1 MNRKTKSKRYLI
13 LPILMII
20 VATILVVFGSNLF
33 TSSHPSDLRQLD
45 TGWSVFRGDNVYKNV
60 TLSEFALEKT
70 QKGETIIITKN
81 LLPVAIAS
89 PSIMFKSSLT
99 AVEVHIDGKKA
110 YEYGKEMLADG
121 IFIPKKYHMINVDDG
136 AKSHDVKIIFTV
148 SDKNSMKQ
156 FFPIYYGTEHE
167 LVQSFLQYHRLPL
180 FIGGFFHIYSC
191 LLFCMGV
198 FLLLYR
204 RVELQIFF
212 SSAISALMEVYI
224 FAYNDI
230 FCFISEEDDFFS
242 VMEYMSLYFIPL
254 AISILLYAT
263 HPEIAN
269 VRQRIFVVLN
279 AVVPVVVWLLHLS
292 NIVHLEV
299 FIIPLQ
305 IAAVFE
311 IAIILP
317 ALIVGV
323 RTQHKK
329 RTESETYTGIDAD
342 QYLLLGFINL
352 IIFGLLEIG
361 KFNFIKLNDNIAKAN
376 TFENVNF
383 FNLGLLF
390 FIICIFIYYFL
401 NSIDHMNVDKM
412 KRQLEGLAYTDN
424 LTGLMNRGKCMQYA
438 ATLKGPYAVVSLDLD
453 RLKYVNDTFG
463 HLEGDRMIKT
473 FSRYL
478 ENAFAGASLIGR
490 TGGDEFI
497 VFFKDPGAD
506 VCDRSIRTLEHD
518 MEEFNKGDDKFTL
531 SASAGYAYSYEAKSG
546 EFEDVF
552 YLADSRMYQMK
563 EKHHA

>member
-1 MNRKTKSKRYLI
+1 MTKKIKSKRFLI
-13 LPILMII
+13 LPTLMLI
-20 VATILVVFGSNLF
+20 VASILIAFGSSLF
-33 TSSHPSDLRQLD
+33 TTSRPSDLRQLD
-45 TGWSVFRGDNVYKNV
+45 TGWSVLRGDNVYENV
-60 TLSEFALEKT
+60 TLSEFELEDT
-70 QKGETIIITKN
+70 QKGEEITITKN
-81 LLPVAIAS
+81 IIPVAIAS
-89 PSIMFKSSLT
+89 PAIMFKSSLT
-99 AVEVHIDGKKA
+99 AVEVHVDGKKA
-110 YEYGKEMLADG
+110 YEYGKDDIEKG
-121 IFIPKKYHMINVDDG
+121 IFIPKKYHMVNVDDG
-136 AKSHDVKIIFTV
+136 TRSHEVSIIFTV
-148 SDKNSMKQ
+148 SDRHSMKK
-156 FFPIYYGTEHE
+156 FFPIYYGTKHE

-191 LLFCMGV
+191 LLLCLGV
-198 FLLLYR
+198 FLLFYK
-204 RVELQIFF
+204 RVEMPIFF

-230 FCFISEEDDFFS
+230 FCLISDDDYFFS

-254 AISILLYAT
+254 AISILLYST

-269 VRQRIFVVLN
+269 VRQRILMVLN
-279 AVVPVVVWLLHLS
+279 AVIPVFIWLLHLA

-305 IAAVFE
+305 AAAILE
-311 IAIILP
+311 IAMILP

-323 RTQHKK
+323 RKQHRKK
-329 RTESETYTGIDAD
+329 VESETYTGIDAD

-352 IIFGLLEIG
+352 ILFGLLEIG
-361 KFNFIKLNDNIAKAN
+361 KYNFTEFNENLAKAN

-401 NSIDHMNVDKM
+401 NGIDHMNADRVK
-412 KRQLEGLAYTDN
+412 KQLEGLAFTDN

-438 ATLKGPYAVVSLDLD
+438 ATLRGSYAVVSIDLD

-473 FSRYL
+473 FAMYL
-478 ENAFAGASLIGR
+478 EKDFEEASLIGR

-497 VFFKDPGAD
+497 VFFKNPGAD
-506 VCDRSIRTLEHD
+506 VCDRCIRSLEDD
-518 MEEFNKGDDKFTL
+518 MEEFNKGKEKFTL
-531 SASAGYAYSYEAKSG
+531 SASAGYAYSYEAKTG
-546 EFEDVF
+546 DFDDVF